1 MRNAVSVVGCKS
13 YEPEDVRPALEK
25 ALEPLGGLDFV
36 KPGMRVVIK
45 ANLVSMLKPASAATT
60 HPALLTELC
69 RMLVPVYRKKGSMPR
84 PAPWDAQNA

>member
-1 MRNAVSVVGCKS
+1 MRNTVSVVGCKS
-13 YEPEDVRPALEK
+13 YEPEDIRPALEK

-60 HPALLTELC
+60 HPCSRSCAAC
-69 RMLVPVYRKKGSMPR
+69 WSQKARRS
-84 PAPWDAQNA
+84 